1 MSQLTEDDFKVDA
14 SRMNCQKILLKMDLV
29 GGVFNWYLPNGKKYY
44 KTTMGGIFLILCFL
58 VVLAYI
64 LATFIELIERS
75 NYSIQNREL
84 DNFYTDKNFRFSKE

>member
-1 MSQLTEDDFKVDA
+1 
-14 SRMNCQKILLKMDLV
+14 MDLV

-44 KTTMGGIFLILCFL
+44 KTSMRGFYLLLCFL

-75 NYSIQNREL
+75 NYSIQNRVIEN
-84 DNFYTDKNFRFSKE
+84 NFTDKNFRFGKEQGFAVAAGFYSASFD